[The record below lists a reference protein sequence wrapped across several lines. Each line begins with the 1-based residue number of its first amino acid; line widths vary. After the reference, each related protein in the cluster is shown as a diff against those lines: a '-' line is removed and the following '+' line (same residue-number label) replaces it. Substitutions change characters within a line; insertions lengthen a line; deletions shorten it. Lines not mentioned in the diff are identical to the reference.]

1 MINCNDMLVLE
12 NNFGRKLY
20 TQKFLKDRMIWQY
33 LHRDKSKDKY
43 NNIEIDEYREDNFL
57 LMGKI
62 IHG

>member
-1 MINCNDMLVLE
+1 MINCNDMVMLE

-20 TQKFLKDRMIWQY
+20 TQKVLKDRMIWQY
-33 LHRDKSKDKY
+33 LHRDKSKDKF